1 MTSRFPQINYS
12 TLANRYYPPLIAV
25 AIGLLCLWGMWNA
38 GRAGVARLFSRYQ
51 GWPALTN
58 KGANLSPSDPEVRF
72 GYGVAL
78 WRAGQHDEAV
88 KQFEW
93 ASALRPRHYHLWLEL
108 GRMRSQAGDQQGALA
123 AFREAVRRA
132 PYYAQPRWQLGNVL
146 LSMKRRDEAFAELRR
161 AAASD
166 PNLLPSVI
174 DLAWDAY
181 GEDARAVKQAVQPQ
195 TTATHLALARFFA
208 NQGETIEAANLFRA
222 AGDAADQDRH
232 TLLKELV
239 DAKRFSES
247 YTLWASGRDDSNG
260 TRQSGLGTVTD
271 GGFETEID
279 ADEPGFGWQ
288 LARDV
293 ATVRFSRDNN
303 EPGSGTHSLRV
314 DWNGASHPWTSVV
327 SQLVLV
333 EPKVRYR
340 LSFMARTEKVVTGG
354 LPVVTVI
361 DANRDGHT
369 LAQTEPLSSDTSGWQ
384 KHTVELVT
392 SDETHAVRIIIQ
404 RQSCP
409 SEPCPIFGRVWFD
422 AFSLQKLS

>member
-1 MTSRFPQINYS
+1 MVSQINHS
-12 TLANRYYPPLIAV
+12 ILANRYYQPLIGV
-25 AIGLLCLWGMWNA
+25 AMGFLCLWGMWNA
-38 GRAGVARLFSRYQ
+38 GRAGAARLFSRYQ
-51 GWPALTN
+51 GSPVLTH
-58 KGANLSPSDPEVRF
+58 KGMNLSPSDPEVRF

-78 WRAGQHDEAV
+78 WRTGQQDEAV
-88 KQFEW
+88 KQLEW

-108 GRMRSQAGDQQGALA
+108 GRKRSQAGDQEGALA

-132 PYYAQPRWQLGNVL
+132 PYYAQPRWQLGSVL
-146 LSMKRRDEAFAELRR
+146 LSMKRRDEAFAELSR

-181 GEDARAVKQAVQPQ
+181 GEDARAVKQAIQPQ
-195 TTATHLALARFFA
+195 TTATQLALARFFA

-232 TLLKELV
+232 ALLKELL
-239 DAKRFSES
+239 DAKRFNDG
-247 YTLWASGRDDSNG
+247 YMLWSSGRVESNG
-260 TRQSGLGTVTD
+260 TRQSGLSTITD
-271 GGFETEID
+271 GGFDTEID

-288 LARDV
+288 LARDM
-293 ATVRFSRDNN
+293 ATVRIYRDDN

-361 DANRDGHT
+361 DANLDGHT
-369 LAQTEPLSSDTSGWQ
+369 LAQTEPLSSDSSGWQ

-392 SDETHAVRIIIQ
+392 SDETHAMSIIIQ

-409 SEPCPIFGRVWFD
+409 SERCPIFGRVWFD

>member
-1 MTSRFPQINYS
+1 M
-12 TLANRYYPPLIAV
+12 
-25 AIGLLCLWGMWNA
+25 
-38 GRAGVARLFSRYQ
+38 
-51 GWPALTN
+51 
-58 KGANLSPSDPEVRF
+58 NLSPFDPEVRF

-78 WRAGQHDEAV
+78 WRTGHQDEAI
-88 KQFEW
+88 KQLEW
-93 ASALRPRHYHLWLEL
+93 ACALRPRHYHLWLEL
-108 GRMRSQAGDQQGALA
+108 GRKLSQAGDQDGALA

-146 LSMKRRDEAFAELRR
+146 LSMKRREEAFAELSR

-181 GEDARAVKQAVQPQ
+181 DEDARAVRQAIQLQ

-208 NQGETIEAANLFRA
+208 KQGETLEAANLFRA
-222 AGDAADQDRH
+222 AGDGADQDRH
-232 TLLKELV
+232 TLLKELL

-247 YTLWASGRDDSNG
+247 YTLWASGRVESNG
-260 TRQSGLGTVTD
+260 ARQNGPGTVID

-288 LARDV
+288 LQRDV
-293 ATVRFSRDNN
+293 ATVRIYRDDN

-314 DWNGASHPWTSVV
+314 DWNGASPPWTSVV

-340 LSFMARTEKVVTGG
+340 LSFMARSEKVVTGG
-354 LPVVTVI
+354 LPMVTVI

-369 LAQTEPLSSDTSGWQ
+369 LAQTEPLSSETNGWQ

-392 SDETHAVRIIIQ
+392 SDETHAVRISIQ
-404 RQSCP
+404 RQSCA